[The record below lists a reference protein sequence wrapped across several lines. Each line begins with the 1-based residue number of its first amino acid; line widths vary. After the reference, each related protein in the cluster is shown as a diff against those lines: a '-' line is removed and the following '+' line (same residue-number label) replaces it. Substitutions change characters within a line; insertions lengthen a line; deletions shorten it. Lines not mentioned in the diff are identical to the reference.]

1 MDACNAGITP
11 TQSHKLLSFHLGFM
25 ISTFFFL
32 IFPSATSLSFNFTTF
47 EPNNGQISF
56 EGEARYSSDDGI
68 QLTRDVQD
76 KSMDSSWGR
85 AIYKEQLY
93 LWDRTSRNLTDFATN
108 FSFVI
113 NSRNKSAYG
122 DGITFFL
129 NGTQLPSNVS
139 GENLGLTKD
148 NVTNTTVI
156 TFVAVEF
163 DTFSNK
169 AKRDPVSDHVGI
181 DINSTISVKTVNWS
195 SNIGE
200 GKLNHVSIRYTSS
213 SQNLSV
219 VLITEFMDDK
229 TTSQSLSY
237 QVLKYQFVTI
247 GFSGA
252 TGKSVQI
259 NNIYSWNFSSTL
271 QPPNPVEPGDGKKT
285 GFVVGLSVGAVVV
298 VCGLGLV
305 WHHLRK
311 KRNIMDE
318 DFEKGIGPGKFSF
331 QELALA
337 TSNFA
342 EEEKLGEGG
351 FGGVYR
357 GFLRELN
364 SYVAIKRVSRG
375 SKQGMKEYA
384 FEVKIISQLRHRNLV
399 QLMGWCHN
407 KRELVLVY
415 ELIPNGNLSSCLL
428 DEKTL
433 LTWAVRYKIA
443 LGLASSLLYLHE
455 EWEQCVVHRISN
467 QLGDFGL
474 ARLVDHGKGSQTT
487 VLAGTMG
494 YMAPE
499 CLMTGKASKETDVYS
514 FGIVALEICCGRRPV
529 EPKAKEKQVR
539 LLLDAADPRL
549 SGDFDEEH
557 MERLMIVG
565 LWCAHPDCN
574 LRPSIRQA
582 INVLNSEA
590 SLPLL
595 PLKCLCQCIIL
606 LQCYKQY
613 RVAPPFLRAATPHHQ
628 SSLNLPVQP
637 LLQPHPFCTH
647 ANWVGSTASMLLS
660 LLYIWNCHPI

>member
-1 MDACNAGITP
+1 MRAVKLGAVTASCLLLEVHQQASVLSHGCLQRWNYP

-56 EGEARYSSDDGI
+56 EGEARYSSDDDI

-93 LWDRTSRNLTDFATN
+93 LWDRTSRNLTDFASN

-129 NGTQLPSNVS
+129 N
-139 GENLGLTKD
+139 
-148 NVTNTTVI
+148 
-156 TFVAVEF
+156 VEF

-237 QVLKYQFVTI
+237 KVDLREYLPEFVTI

-252 TGKSVQI
+252 TGKAVQI

-311 KRNIMDE
+311 KRNSGGEENGTDSDLVMDE
-318 DFEKGIGPGKFSF
+318 DFEKGTGPRKFSF
-331 QELALA
+331 DELALA

-364 SYVAIKRVSRG
+364 SYVAVKRVSRG

-384 FEVKIISQLRHRNLV
+384 SEVKIISRLRHRNLV
-399 QLMGWCHN
+399 QLMGWDI
-407 KRELVLVY
+407 K
-415 ELIPNGNLSSCLL
+415 SSNVML
-428 DEKTL
+428 DSDFNAK
-433 LTWAVRYKIA
+433 
-443 LGLASSLLYLHE
+443 
-455 EWEQCVVHRISN
+455 
-467 QLGDFGL
+467 LGDFGL

-487 VLAGTMG
+487 VLAGTM
-494 YMAPE
+494 
-499 CLMTGKASKETDVYS
+499 
-514 FGIVALEICCGRRPV
+514 EICCGRRPV
-529 EPKAKEKQVR
+529 EPKAKEKQIR
-539 LLLDAADPRL
+539 LVEWVWDLYGVGKLVDAADPRL
-549 SGDFDEEH
+549 SDDFDEEQ

-595 PLKCLCQCIIL
+595 PLKMPVPMYYSPPV
-606 LQCYKQY
+606 LQTISCG
-613 RVAPPFLRAATPHHQ
+613 PTISESIHT
-628 SSLNLPVQP
+628 SSSKLFESPVQP

>member
-1 MDACNAGITP
+1 MDDCNAGITP
-11 TQSHKLLSFHLGFM
+11 TQSHKLLSFHLCFM
-25 ISTFFFL
+25 ISIFFFL

-56 EGEARYSSDDGI
+56 EGEARYSSYDGI
-68 QLTRDVQD
+68 QLTRNQQD
-76 KSMDSSWGR
+76 KTMGHSWGR

-113 NSRNKSAYG
+113 NSLNRSVHA

-129 NGTQLPSNVS
+129 NGTQLPSGKF
-139 GENLGLTKD
+139 GENLGLTN

-156 TFVAVEF
+156 RFVAVEF
-163 DTFSNK
+163 DTFCNK

-195 SNIGE
+195 SNIEE
-200 GKLNHVSIRYTSS
+200 GKLNHVSIRYTSG

-237 QVLKYQFVTI
+237 KVDLREYLPEFVTI

-252 TGKSVQI
+252 TGNSFQI
-259 NNIYSWNFSSTL
+259 HNIYSWNFSSTL

-285 GFVVGLSVGAVVV
+285 GFVVGLSVGVVVV

-311 KRNIMDE
+311 KRNSGGEENGTDSDLVMDE
-318 DFEKGIGPGKFSF
+318 DFEKGTGPRKFSF
-331 QELALA
+331 DELALA

-351 FGGVYR
+351 F
-357 GFLRELN
+357 
-364 SYVAIKRVSRG
+364 VSRG

-384 FEVKIISQLRHRNLV
+384 AEVKIISI
-399 QLMGWCHN
+399 
-407 KRELVLVY
+407 K
-415 ELIPNGNLSSCLL
+415 LL
-428 DEKTL
+428 
-433 LTWAVRYKIA
+433 
-443 LGLASSLLYLHE
+443 LAWPL
-455 EWEQCVVHRISN
+455 
-467 QLGDFGL
+467 
-474 ARLVDHGKGSQTT
+474 
-487 VLAGTMG
+487 
-494 YMAPE
+494 P
-499 CLMTGKASKETDVYS
+499 
-514 FGIVALEICCGRRPV
+514 
-529 EPKAKEKQVR
+529 KEKQVR
-539 LLLDAADPRL
+539 LVEWVWHLYGVGKLVDAADPRL
-549 SGDFDEEH
+549 SNDFDEEQ

-565 LWCAHPDCN
+565 LWCAHPDCD

-595 PLKCLCQCIIL
+595 PLKMPVPMYCSPPV
-606 LQCYKQY
+606 LQTISRGAPISESSHTQY
-613 RVAPPFLRAATPHHQ
+613 SDFSNSTT
-628 SSLNLPVQP
+628 SS
-637 LLQPHPFCTH
+637 
-647 ANWVGSTASMLLS
+647 
-660 LLYIWNCHPI
+660 

>member
-1 MDACNAGITP
+1 MSLLEVHQQASVLGHGCLQRWNHP
-11 TQSHKLLSFHLGFM
+11 TQSHKLLSFHLCFM

-56 EGEARYSSDDGI
+56 EGDARYSSDDGI
-68 QLTRDVQD
+68 ELTRNKKD

-85 AIYKEQLY
+85 AIYKEQLC
-93 LWDRTSRNLTDFATN
+93 LWDHNSRNLTDFTTN

-113 NSRNKSAYG
+113 DSLHNSTYA
-122 DGITFFL
+122 DGLTFFL
-129 NGTQLPSNVS
+129 NGTQLPLYVS

-148 NVTNTTVI
+148 NVTNTTAI
-156 TFVAVEF
+156 RFVAVEF
-163 DTFSNK
+163 DTFSNTGK
-169 AKRDPVSDHVGI
+169 SDP
-181 DINSTISVKTVNWS
+181 
-195 SNIGE
+195 
-200 GKLNHVSIRYTSS
+200 L
-213 SQNLSV
+213 
-219 VLITEFMDDK
+219 MDDK
-229 TTSQSLSY
+229 TTYQSLSY
-237 QVLKYQFVTI
+237 KVDLREYLPEFVTI

-252 TGKSVQI
+252 TGKLFQI
-259 NNIYSWNFSSTL
+259 NNVFSWNFSSTL
-271 QPPNPVEPGDGKKT
+271 QPPNPVEPGDGKKQDLNSGGEEDGT
-285 GFVVGLSVGAVVV
+285 DSDIA
-298 VCGLGLV
+298 
-305 WHHLRK
+305 
-311 KRNIMDE
+311 MDE
-318 DFEKGIGPGKFSF
+318 DFEKGTGPRKFSF
-331 QELALA
+331 DELALA

-364 SYVAIKRVSRG
+364 AYVAVKRVSRG
-375 SKQGMKEYA
+375 SKQGIKEYA
-384 FEVKIISQLRHRNLV
+384 SEVKIISRLRHRNLV
-399 QLMGWCHN
+399 QLMGWCHK
-407 KRELVLVY
+407 KRELLLVY
-415 ELIPNGNLSSCLL
+415 ELMPNGNLSSRLL

-433 LTWAVRYKIA
+433 LTWAMRYKIA

-455 EWEQCVVHRISN
+455 EWEQCVVHRDIKSSN
-467 QLGDFGL
+467 VMLDSDFKAKLGDFGL

-499 CLMTGKASKETDVYS
+499 CLLTGKASKETDVYS

-529 EPKAKEKQVR
+529 EPKAKEKQIR
-539 LLLDAADPRL
+539 LVEWVWDLYGVGKLVDAADPRL
-549 SGDFDEEH
+549 SDDFDEEQ

-595 PLKCLCQCIIL
+595 PLKCLCQCIVL
-606 LQCYKQY
+606 LQC
-613 RVAPPFLRAATPHHQ
+613 
-628 SSLNLPVQP
+628 
-637 LLQPHPFCTH
+637 
-647 ANWVGSTASMLLS
+647 
-660 LLYIWNCHPI
+660 

>member
-1 MDACNAGITP
+1 MRLLPLYLAMDACNAGITP
-11 TQSHKLLSFHLGFM
+11 TQSHKLLSFHLCFM

-56 EGEARYSSDDGI
+56 EGDARYSSDDGI
-68 QLTRDVQD
+68 ELTRNKKD

-85 AIYKEQLY
+85 AIYKEQLC
-93 LWDRTSRNLTDFATN
+93 LWDHNSRNLTDFTTN

-113 NSRNKSAYG
+113 DSLHNSTYA
-122 DGITFFL
+122 DGLTFFL
-129 NGTQLPSNVS
+129 NGTQLPLYV
-139 GENLGLTKD
+139 
-148 NVTNTTVI
+148 
-156 TFVAVEF
+156 
-163 DTFSNK
+163 
-169 AKRDPVSDHVGI
+169 DPVSDHVGI
-181 DINSTISVKTVNWS
+181 DINSMISVKTVNWS
-195 SNIGE
+195 SNIKE

-219 VLITEFMDDK
+219 VLITELMDDK

-237 QVLKYQFVTI
+237 KVDLREYLPEFVTI

-252 TGKSVQI
+252 TGKLFQI
-259 NNIYSWNFSSTL
+259 NNVFSWNFSSTL

-285 GFVVGLSVGAVVV
+285 GFVVGLSVCSFLV

-311 KRNIMDE
+311 KRNSGGEEDGTDSDIAMDE
-318 DFEKGIGPGKFSF
+318 DFEKGTGPRKFSF
-331 QELALA
+331 DELALA

-364 SYVAIKRVSRG
+364 TYVAVKRVSRG
-375 SKQGMKEYA
+375 SKQGIKEYA
-384 FEVKIISQLRHRNLV
+384 SEVKIISRLRHRNLV
-399 QLMGWCHN
+399 QLMGWCHK
-407 KRELVLVY
+407 KRELLLVY
-415 ELIPNGNLSSCLL
+415 ELMPNGNLSSCLL
-428 DEKTL
+428 DEKTP
-433 LTWAVRYKIA
+433 LTWAMRYKIA

-455 EWEQCVVHRISN
+455 EWEQCVVHRDIKSSN
-467 QLGDFGL
+467 VMLDSDFKAKLGDFGL

-499 CLMTGKASKETDVYS
+499 CLLTGKASKETDVYS
-514 FGIVALEICCGRRPV
+514 FGIVALEICCGEDLLV
-529 EPKAKEKQVR
+529 EWVWDLYGVGKLV
-539 LLLDAADPRL
+539 DAADPRL
-549 SGDFDEEH
+549 SDDFDEEQ

-595 PLKCLCQCIIL
+595 PLKMPVPMYCSPPV
-606 LQCYKQY
+606 LQTISCGAPISESNHTQY
-613 RVAPPFLRAATPHHQ
+613 SNFSNSTT
-628 SSLNLPVQP
+628 SS
-637 LLQPHPFCTH
+637 
-647 ANWVGSTASMLLS
+647 
-660 LLYIWNCHPI
+660 

>member
-56 EGEARYSSDDGI
+56 EGDARYSSDDGI
-68 QLTRDVQD
+68 QLTRDAQD

-113 NSRNKSAYG
+113 NSRNKMAYG
-122 DGITFFL
+122 DGVTFFL

-156 TFVAVEF
+156 RFVAVEF
-163 DTFSNK
+163 DTFSNE

-195 SNIGE
+195 SNIEE

-229 TTSQSLSY
+229 ATFQSLSY
-237 QVLKYQFVTI
+237 KVDLREYLPEFVTI

-311 KRNIMDE
+311 KRNRGGEENGTDSDLVMDE
-318 DFEKGIGPGKFSF
+318 DFEKGTGPRKFSF
-331 QELALA
+331 DELALA

-364 SYVAIKRVSRG
+364 SYVAVKRVSRG

-384 FEVKIISQLRHRNLV
+384 SEVKIISRLRHRNLV
-399 QLMGWCHN
+399 QLMGWCHK
-407 KRELVLVY
+407 KRELLLVY
-415 ELIPNGNLSSCLL
+415 ELMPNGNLSSCLL

-455 EWEQCVVHRISN
+455 EWEQCVVHRDIKSSN
-467 QLGDFGL
+467 VMLDSDFNAKLGDFGL

-494 YMAPE
+494 YMAPK

-539 LLLDAADPRL
+539 LVEWVWDLYEVGKLLDAADPRL
-549 SGDFDEEH
+549 SDDFDEEQ

-565 LWCAHPDCN
+565 LWCAHPDCD

-590 SLPLL
+590 SLRLL
-595 PLKCLCQCIIL
+595 PLKMPVPMYYSPPV
-606 LQCYKQY
+606 LQTISGG
-613 RVAPPFLRAATPHHQ
+613 PTISE
-628 SSLNLPVQP
+628 SS
-637 LLQPHPFCTH
+637 HT
-647 ANWVGSTASMLLS
+647 
-660 LLYIWNCHPI
+660 

>member
-139 GENLGLTKD
+139 GENLGLTMD

-200 GKLNHVSIRYTSS
+200 GKLNRVSIRYTSS

-237 QVLKYQFVTI
+237 KVDLREYLPEFVTI

-311 KRNIMDE
+311 KRNNGGEENGTDSDLVMDE
-318 DFEKGIGPGKFSF
+318 DFEKGTGPRKFSF
-331 QELALA
+331 DELALA

-357 GFLRELN
+357 GFVRELN
-364 SYVAIKRVSRG
+364 SYVAVKRVSRG

-384 FEVKIISQLRHRNLV
+384 SEVNDYYSKTLCQSRSKYARREARRREKQSEENRGQAAAVFMHTFGALSEVHFIHSIYHFKAQEVKNPMLQTVRDLELKRRSYSHCKQITPKCCEISLLLREFRSLFVQCYGIPPEATRYMPQAGTLRTSRWKPISQPCEFNLLLRKYFAAL
-399 QLMGWCHN
+399 
-407 KRELVLVY
+407 
-415 ELIPNGNLSSCLL
+415 LSVC
-428 DEKTL
+428 E
-433 LTWAVRYKIA
+433 I
-443 LGLASSLLYLHE
+443 
-455 EWEQCVVHRISN
+455 
-467 QLGDFGL
+467 
-474 ARLVDHGKGSQTT
+474 SQT
-487 VLAGTMG
+487 
-494 YMAPE
+494 
-499 CLMTGKASKETDVYS
+499 S
-514 FGIVALEICCGRRPV
+514 FSP
-529 EPKAKEKQVR
+529 AKC
-539 LLLDAADPRL
+539 P
-549 SGDFDEEH
+549 
-557 MERLMIVG
+557 
-565 LWCAHPDCN
+565 
-574 LRPSIRQA
+574 
-582 INVLNSEA
+582 
-590 SLPLL
+590 
-595 PLKCLCQCIIL
+595 
-606 LQCYKQY
+606 
-613 RVAPPFLRAATPHHQ
+613 
-628 SSLNLPVQP
+628 
-637 LLQPHPFCTH
+637 
-647 ANWVGSTASMLLS
+647 
-660 LLYIWNCHPI
+660 

>member
-1 MDACNAGITP
+1 
-11 TQSHKLLSFHLGFM
+11 M

-56 EGEARYSSDDGI
+56 EGEARYSSDDDI

-156 TFVAVEF
+156 SFVAVEF

-219 VLITEFMDDK
+219 VLITEFMDNK

-237 QVLKYQFVTI
+237 KVDLREYLPEFVTI

-252 TGKSVQI
+252 TGKAVQI

-311 KRNIMDE
+311 KRNNGGEENGTDSDLVMDE
-318 DFEKGIGPGKFSF
+318 DFEKGTGPRKFSF
-331 QELALA
+331 DELALA

-351 FGGVYR
+351 F
-357 GFLRELN
+357 
-364 SYVAIKRVSRG
+364 VSRG

-384 FEVKIISQLRHRNLV
+384 SEVKIISI
-399 QLMGWCHN
+399 
-407 KRELVLVY
+407 K
-415 ELIPNGNLSSCLL
+415 LL
-428 DEKTL
+428 
-433 LTWAVRYKIA
+433 
-443 LGLASSLLYLHE
+443 LAWPL
-455 EWEQCVVHRISN
+455 
-467 QLGDFGL
+467 
-474 ARLVDHGKGSQTT
+474 
-487 VLAGTMG
+487 
-494 YMAPE
+494 P
-499 CLMTGKASKETDVYS
+499 
-514 FGIVALEICCGRRPV
+514 
-529 EPKAKEKQVR
+529 KEKQVR
-539 LLLDAADPRL
+539 LVEWVWDLYEVGKLLDAADPRL

-582 INVLNSEA
+582 INVLNLEA

-595 PLKCLCQCIIL
+595 PLKMPVPMYTTITYRCSII
-606 LQCYKQY
+606 
-613 RVAPPFLRAATPHHQ
+613 
-628 SSLNLPVQP
+628 
-637 LLQPHPFCTH
+637 
-647 ANWVGSTASMLLS
+647 
-660 LLYIWNCHPI
+660 